1 MIFRRAIRRLT
12 LAYTAVQLVLF
23 GAFALA
29 VYFYV
34 IGTFDFD
41 TADVQG
47 EGGLASAEQGFE
59 TLRGALVMIYVAL
72 LLVVPISSWL
82 MARAAIAPVRR
93 SYELQQRFVD
103 GASHE
108 MRTPLAVVQGEL
120 ELALTRS
127 RTPAEY
133 ERAIR
138 VAADA
143 TAGLVRLT
151 NDLLLLSRGDSNELA
166 ESFTEVEIDA
176 LIVDAAAEASA
187 RQPALAAITVDL
199 PPEGIGRAPG
209 REPGHE
215 PGREPGSVRA
225 RGSEELLRRAISN
238 LIDNAR
244 KFTPAEG
251 TVRVSTRVLGASAV
265 IEVRDTGIGM
275 SAAEL
280 AHARDRFW
288 RADAARSREGHG
300 LGLALVDEI
309 ARAHGGSLGISS
321 ELGVGTVA
329 TLRITLR

>member
-12 LAYTAVQLVLF
+12 FAYTAVQLVLF

-41 TADVQG
+41 TAEVQG
-47 EGGLASAEQGFE
+47 EGGLAGAEQGFE
-59 TLRGALVMIYVAL
+59 TLRSALVVIYAAL
-72 LLVVPISSWL
+72 VLVVPISSWL

-108 MRTPLAVVQGEL
+108 MRTPLAVIQGEL

-133 ERAIR
+133 ERAIQ

-151 NDLLLLSRGDSNELA
+151 NDLLLLSRGESNELA

-176 LIVDAAAEASA
+176 LVAEVVTEASA
-187 RQPALAAITVDL
+187 RQPALAPIAVD
-199 PPEGIGRAPG
+199 PPAGGLGAES
-209 REPGHE
+209 
-215 PGREPGSVRA
+215 GSVQA
-225 RGSEELLRRAISN
+225 LGSEELLRRAISN
-238 LIDNAR
+238 LVDNAR

-251 TVRVSTRVLGASAV
+251 TVRVSTQVLGTSAV

-275 SAAEL
+275 SVAEL
-280 AHARDRFW
+280 AQARNRFW

-321 ELGVGTVA
+321 ELGAGTVA
-329 TLRITLR
+329 TLRIPLR

>member
-34 IGTFDFD
+34 TGTFDFD
-41 TADVQG
+41 TAEVQG
-47 EGGLASAEQGFE
+47 EGGLASAEQSFA
-59 TLRGALVMIYVAL
+59 TLRNALVVIYAGL
-72 LLVVPISSWL
+72 LLVVPITSWL
-82 MARAAIAPVRR
+82 MARAAMAPVRR

-108 MRTPLAVVQGEL
+108 MRTPLAVIQGEL

-138 VAADA
+138 IAAHA

-151 NDLLLLSRGDSNELA
+151 NDLLLLSRGESSELA
-166 ESFTEVEIDA
+166 LGFTEVE
-176 LIVDAAAEASA
+176 LHTLVSDAAAEASA
-187 RQPALAAITVDL
+187 RQPALAPIVID
-199 PPEGIGRAPG
+199 PPAGELGGGVGGGADG
-209 REPGHE
+209 
-215 PGREPGSVRA
+215 VRI
-225 RGSEELLRRAISN
+225 RGSEELLSRAISN

-244 KFTPAEG
+244 KFSAVDDA
-251 TVRVSTRVLGASAV
+251 VRVSIRVLGTNATV
-265 IEVRDTGIGM
+265 EVHDEGMGM
-275 SAAEL
+275 SRAEL

-288 RADAARSREGHG
+288 RAEAARSREGHG

-309 ARAHGGSLGISS
+309 ARAHGGSLGIRS
-321 ELGVGTVA
+321 EPGVGTVA
-329 TLRITLR
+329 TLRIPLR

>member
-12 LAYTAVQLVLF
+12 LAYTAAQLVLF

-34 IGTFDFD
+34 TGTFDFD
-41 TADVQG
+41 TAEVQG
-47 EGGLASAEQGFE
+47 EGGLASAEQSFA
-59 TLRGALVMIYVAL
+59 TLKNALIVIYAGL
-72 LLVVPISSWL
+72 LLVVPITSWL
-82 MARAAIAPVRR
+82 MARAAMAPVRR

-151 NDLLLLSRGDSNELA
+151 NDLLLLSRGESSELA
-166 ESFTEVEIDA
+166 LGFTEVD
-176 LIVDAAAEASA
+176 LNTLVSDAAAEASA
-187 RQPALAAITVDL
+187 RQPALAPIVLD
-199 PPEGIGRAPG
+199 PSVG
-209 REPGHE
+209 EPGV
-215 PGREPGSVRA
+215 GTDGVRLQA
-225 RGSEELLRRAISN
+225 SEELLRRAVGN

-244 KFTPAEG
+244 KFSAVDDA
-251 TVRVSTRVLGASAV
+251 VRVSIRLLNANAIV
-265 IEVRDTGIGM
+265 EVHDDGIGM
-275 SAAEL
+275 SRTEL

-288 RADAARSREGHG
+288 RAEAARSREGHG

-309 ARAHGGSLGISS
+309 ARAHGGSLSIRS
-321 ELGVGTVA
+321 ELGAGTVA
-329 TLRITLR
+329 TLRLPLR

>member
-12 LAYTAVQLVLF
+12 LTYTAVQLVLF
-23 GAFALA
+23 GVFALA

-34 IGTFDFD
+34 TGTFDFD
-41 TADVQG
+41 TAEVQG
-47 EGGLASAEQGFE
+47 EGGLASAEQSFA
-59 TLRGALVMIYVAL
+59 TLKNALVVIYAGL
-72 LLVVPISSWL
+72 LLVVPLTSWL
-82 MARAAIAPVRR
+82 MARAALAPVRR

-108 MRTPLAVVQGEL
+108 MRTPLAVIQGEL

-151 NDLLLLSRGDSNELA
+151 NDLLLLSRGESHELA
-166 ESFTEVEIDA
+166 LGFSEID
-176 LIVDAAAEASA
+176 LISLVSDAAAEASA
-187 RQPALAAITVDL
+187 RQPALAPVVVDSPAVDL
-199 PPEGIGRAPG
+199 GGGGVGRI
-209 REPGHE
+209 
-215 PGREPGSVRA
+215 
-225 RGSEELLRRAISN
+225 RGSEELLGRAVSN

-244 KFTPAEG
+244 KFSAADDE
-251 TVRVSTRVLGASAV
+251 VRVSIRSLGTHAE
-265 IEVRDTGIGM
+265 IEVHDEGIGM
-275 SAAEL
+275 STVEL

-288 RADAARSREGHG
+288 RADAARNRAGHG

-309 ARAHGGSLGISS
+309 VRAHGGSLIIRS

-329 TLRITLR
+329 IVRLPLR

>member
-1 MIFRRAIRRLT
+1 MIFRQAIRRLT

-34 IGTFDFD
+34 TGTFDFD

-47 EGGLASAEQGFE
+47 EGGLASAEQSFA
-59 TLRGALVMIYVAL
+59 TLRSALVSIYAGL
-72 LLVVPISSWL
+72 LLVVPITSWL
-82 MARAAIAPVRR
+82 MARAAMAPVRR

-108 MRTPLAVVQGEL
+108 MRTPLAVIQGEL

-143 TAGLVRLT
+143 TSGLVRLT
-151 NDLLLLSRGDSNELA
+151 NDLLLLSRGESSELA
-166 ESFTEVEIDA
+166 LGFTQVDLNTLVA
-176 LIVDAAAEASA
+176 DAAAEASA
-187 RQPALAAITVDL
+187 RQPALAPIVID
-199 PPEGIGRAPG
+199 PPAAEIGS
-209 REPGHE
+209 ET
-215 PGREPGSVRA
+215 GSVRTH
-225 RGSEELLRRAISN
+225 GSEELLRRAVSN

-244 KFTPAEG
+244 KFSAVDDA
-251 TVRVSTRVLGASAV
+251 VRVSIRVLGTTAIV
-265 IEVRDTGIGM
+265 EVHDEGMGM
-275 SAAEL
+275 SRTEL

-288 RADAARSREGHG
+288 RAEAARSREGHG
-300 LGLALVDEI
+300 LGLSLVDEI
-309 ARAHGGSLGISS
+309 VQAHGGNLDIRSEPGI
-321 ELGVGTVA
+321 GTVV
-329 TLRITLR
+329 TLRIPLR

>member
-1 MIFRRAIRRLT
+1 MIFRQAIRRLT

-34 IGTFDFD
+34 TGTFDFD
-41 TADVQG
+41 TAEVQG
-47 EGGLASAEQGFE
+47 EGGLASAEQSFA
-59 TLRGALVMIYVAL
+59 TLRNALVVIYAAL
-72 LLVVPISSWL
+72 LLVVPITSWL
-82 MARAAIAPVRR
+82 MARAAMAPVRR

-108 MRTPLAVVQGEL
+108 MRTPLAVIQGEL

-151 NDLLLLSRGDSNELA
+151 NDLLLLSRGESSELA
-166 ESFTEVEIDA
+166 LGFTEID
-176 LIVDAAAEASA
+176 LNSLVTDAAAEASA
-187 RQPALAAITVDL
+187 RQPALAPIVID
-199 PPEGIGRAPG
+199 PPTAEIGS
-209 REPGHE
+209 ET
-215 PGREPGSVRA
+215 GSVRT
-225 RGSEELLRRAISN
+225 RGSEELLSRAVSN

-244 KFTPAEG
+244 KFSAVDH
-251 TVRVSTRVLGASAV
+251 TVRVSVRVLGTNAI
-265 IEVRDTGIGM
+265 IEVHDEGMGM
-275 SAAEL
+275 SRAEL

-288 RADAARSREGHG
+288 RAEAARSREGHG

-309 ARAHGGSLGISS
+309 ARAHGGSLGIHS
-321 ELGVGTVA
+321 EPGVGTVA
-329 TLRITLR
+329 TLRIPLR

>member
-1 MIFRRAIRRLT
+1 
-12 LAYTAVQLVLF
+12 VLF

-34 IGTFDFD
+34 TGTFDFD
-41 TADVQG
+41 TAEVQG
-47 EGGLASAEQGFE
+47 EGGLASAEQSFA
-59 TLRGALVMIYVAL
+59 TLRNALVVIYAAL
-72 LLVVPISSWL
+72 LLVVPITSWL
-82 MARAAIAPVRR
+82 MARAAMAPVRR

-108 MRTPLAVVQGEL
+108 MRTPLAVIQGEL

-151 NDLLLLSRGDSNELA
+151 NDLLLLSRGESSELA
-166 ESFTEVEIDA
+166 LGFTEID
-176 LIVDAAAEASA
+176 LNSLVTDAAAEASA
-187 RQPALAAITVDL
+187 RQPALAPIVID
-199 PPEGIGRAPG
+199 PPTAEIGS
-209 REPGHE
+209 ET
-215 PGREPGSVRA
+215 GSVRT
-225 RGSEELLRRAISN
+225 RGSEELLSRAVSN

-244 KFTPAEG
+244 KFSAVDH
-251 TVRVSTRVLGASAV
+251 TVRVSVRVLGTNAI
-265 IEVRDTGIGM
+265 IEVHDEGMGM
-275 SAAEL
+275 SRAEL

-288 RADAARSREGHG
+288 RAEAARSREGHG

-309 ARAHGGSLGISS
+309 ARAHGGSLGIHS
-321 ELGVGTVA
+321 EPGVGTVA
-329 TLRITLR
+329 TLRIPLR

>member
-12 LAYTAVQLVLF
+12 FAYTAVQLVLF

-34 IGTFDFD
+34 TGTFDFD
-41 TADVQG
+41 TAEVQG
-47 EGGLASAEQGFE
+47 EGGLASAEQSFA
-59 TLRGALVMIYVAL
+59 TLRDALVVIYAGL
-72 LLVVPISSWL
+72 LLVVPITSWL
-82 MARAAIAPVRR
+82 MARAAMAPVRR

-108 MRTPLAVVQGEL
+108 MRTPLAVIQGEL

-143 TAGLVRLT
+143 AAGLVRLT
-151 NDLLLLSRGDSNELA
+151 NDLLLLSRGESSELA
-166 ESFTEVEIDA
+166 LGFTEVE
-176 LIVDAAAEASA
+176 LNTLVSDAAAEASA
-187 RQPALAAITVDL
+187 RQPALAPIVID
-199 PPEGIGRAPG
+199 PPVGERGGGADG
-209 REPGHE
+209 
-215 PGREPGSVRA
+215 VRI
-225 RGSEELLRRAISN
+225 RGSEELLSRAVSN

-244 KFTPAEG
+244 KFSAVDDA
-251 TVRVSTRVLGASAV
+251 VRASIWVLGTNAIV
-265 IEVRDTGIGM
+265 EVHDEGMGM
-275 SAAEL
+275 SRAEL

-288 RADAARSREGHG
+288 RAEAARSREGHG

-309 ARAHGGSLGISS
+309 ARAHGGSLGIRS
-321 ELGVGTVA
+321 EPGVGTVA
-329 TLRITLR
+329 TLRIPLR

>member
-1 MIFRRAIRRLT
+1 MIFRQAIRRLT

-23 GAFALA
+23 GVFALA

-34 IGTFDFD
+34 TGTFDFD

-47 EGGLASAEQGFE
+47 EGGLASAEQSFA
-59 TLRGALVMIYVAL
+59 TLRDALVVIYAGL
-72 LLVVPISSWL
+72 LLVVPITSWL
-82 MARAAIAPVRR
+82 MARAAMAPVRR

-133 ERAIR
+133 ESAIR

-151 NDLLLLSRGDSNELA
+151 NDLLLLSRGESSELA
-166 ESFTEVEIDA
+166 LGFTPVDLNTLVA
-176 LIVDAAAEASA
+176 DAAAEAFA
-187 RQPALAAITVDL
+187 RQPTLAPIVID
-199 PPEGIGRAPG
+199 PPAREGGDDTG
-209 REPGHE
+209 DGD
-215 PGREPGSVRA
+215 GS
-225 RGSEELLRRAISN
+225 GSERGGVWTHGSQELLSRAVSN

-244 KFTPAEG
+244 KFSA
-251 TVRVSTRVLGASAV
+251 VDDAVLVSVRVLGATAIV
-265 IEVRDTGIGM
+265 EVHDEGMGM
-275 SAAEL
+275 SHTEL

-288 RADAARSREGHG
+288 RAEAARSREGHG

-309 ARAHGGSLGISS
+309 VRAHGGTLGLRS
-321 ELGVGTVA
+321 EPGVGTVA
-329 TLRITLR
+329 TLRIPLR

>member
-12 LAYTAVQLVLF
+12 FAYTVVQLVLF

-41 TADVQG
+41 TAEVQG
-47 EGGLASAEQGFE
+47 EGGLAGAEQGFE
-59 TLRGALVMIYVAL
+59 TLRSALVVIYAAL
-72 LLVVPISSWL
+72 VLIVPISSWL

-108 MRTPLAVVQGEL
+108 MRTPLAVIQGEL

-151 NDLLLLSRGDSNELA
+151 NDLLLLSRGESNELA
-166 ESFTEVEIDA
+166 EAFTDVEIDA
-176 LIVDAAAEASA
+176 LVADAVAEASA
-187 RQPALAAITVDL
+187 RQPALASITVD
-199 PPEGIGRAPG
+199 PPADGLGG
-209 REPGHE
+209 
-215 PGREPGSVRA
+215 EPGSVRV

-244 KFTPAEG
+244 KFTPTEG
-251 TVRVSTRVLGASAV
+251 TVRVSTRVLGTGAIV
-265 IEVRDTGIGM
+265 EVRDTGIGM
-275 SAAEL
+275 SASEL

-309 ARAHGGSLGISS
+309 ARAHGGSLGIRS

-329 TLRITLR
+329 TLRIPLR